1 MFGWNNIEGGGA
13 CPHKK
18 MTEQTM
24 PTIQI
29 KDASDYVGQRVK
41 IGAWLR
47 QKRGSGKMVFLQLRD
62 GSGFFQGVV
71 AKADVSEEVFETA
84 KELKQETS
92 MYVYGVIHED
102 ARSAFGYEMKVDH
115 IDIIGESHDYPI
127 TPKEHGTEFL
137 FDERHLYLRHLKPY
151 ATLKI
156 RNTIIA
162 ATYEF
167 FNKEGFIKLDA
178 PLLTGSAPEGTTE
191 LFETDYFGQ
200 DAYLSQTGQL
210 YAEAGAMAFSKVFTF
225 GPAFRAEK
233 SKTRRHLTEFW
244 MIEPEMAF
252 YDQDASM
259 ALQERYVAFLIEKVL
274 EQNDQELDMLGRDK
288 ELLRSYTQLPFPRV
302 SYDDAIT
309 LLQDNGFD
317 VEWGVDFGSP
327 EETFLA
333 NHFSKPVFI
342 VNFPKAIKAFY
353 MKRHPERED
362 VVISA
367 DLLAPEGYG
376 EIIGGSERDTDYDYL
391 KQRIEE
397 DGLGLEEYS
406 WYLDLRKYGSVP
418 HSGFGLGLER
428 MVTFVTGE
436 EHIREA
442 IPFPRMTHRL
452 RP

>member
-1 MFGWNNIEGGGA
+1 
-13 CPHKK
+13 
-18 MTEQTM
+18 MTEEI
-24 PTIQI
+24 PKI
-29 KDASDYVGQRVK
+29 KIIDAKNFVGKTVT

-47 QKRGSGKMVFLQLRD
+47 QKRGSGKIAFLQLRD
-62 GSGFFQGVV
+62 GTAFFQGVV

-84 KELKQETS
+84 KSLKQETS
-92 MYVYGVIHED
+92 IYVTGEIHED
-102 ARSAFGYEMKVDH
+102 ARSSFGYEMAVSDIKV
-115 IDIIGESHDYPI
+115 IGESHDYPI

-137 FDERHLYLRHLKPY
+137 FDERHLYLRHLKPF

-156 RNTIIA
+156 RNTLVA

-167 FNKEGFIKLDA
+167 FNKEGFTKLDA
-178 PLLTGSAPEGTTE
+178 PVLTGSAPEGTTE
-191 LFETDYFGQ
+191 LFETDYFGEP
-200 DAYLSQTGQL
+200 AFLSQTGQL
-210 YAEAGAMAFSKVFTF
+210 YAEAGAMAFGKVFTF
-225 GPAFRAEK
+225 GPTFRAEK

-252 YDQDASM
+252 MDQEESLK
-259 ALQERYVAFLIEKVL
+259 LQERYIAFLISKVL
-274 EQNDQELDMLGRDK
+274 ENNDQELDILKRDK
-288 ELLRSYTQLPFPRV
+288 DLLRSYTQLPYPRV
-302 SYDDAIT
+302 SYDEAVK
-309 LLQDNGFD
+309 LLQDNDFD

-333 NHFSKPVFI
+333 NHFAKPVFI
-342 VNFPKAIKAFY
+342 VDFPKAIKPFY
-353 MKRHPERED
+353 MKRHKTRD
-362 VVISA
+362 DIVVSA

-376 EIIGGSERDTDYDYL
+376 EIIGGSERETDYDYL
-391 KQRIEE
+391 KNEIEK
-397 DGLGLEEYS
+397 LGLNMDEYA

-442 IPFPRMTHRL
+442 IPFPRMTNRL